1 MNLVIITSI
10 FQICIGFIGLV
21 CIAIPF
27 SQNRSS
33 INYKHIIAAIFLQII
48 LAFALLKIPFIVQ
61 IFAYLSEGVTALQ
74 AATQEG
80 AQFVFGYLSNSSTSP
95 FESSGT
101 GNAMIF
107 AFQILPLIIVISSL
121 SALLWFWNIL
131 PLIIRAISKLF
142 EKLFNIGGP
151 IGLGATANIIMG
163 QVEAPL
169 LVRPYLSKMSEKELL
184 ILMTAGMSTVSGSI
198 MIALVSMLAPQFPD
212 INLIQHLVS
221 ASILS
226 IPAAIMYANI
236 MIPSSEVTNFDGNS
250 VPKVYDSSM
259 DAITRGT
266 RDGLDICLN
275 VGAILI
281 AFIALV
287 SLLNSLLGILGGWI
301 GISDLSLQLILGFIF
316 FPIVWLMGVPL
327 SETLASAELLGL
339 KTALNEFVAYG
350 ALANIEPG
358 ALSDRSKLI
367 TLYALCG
374 FANFSSVGILVSGIG
389 AMAPERKNDLI
400 KVSIKALIGATLA
413 SCMTGLVIGIF

>member
-1 MNLVIITSI
+1 MIITSI
-10 FQICIGFIGLV
+10 FQIIVGFIGLV

-33 INYKHIIAAIFLQII
+33 INYRHIVAAIFLQIT
-48 LAFALLKIPFIVQ
+48 LAYALLKIPFIVQ

-80 AQFVFGYLSNSSTSP
+80 AEFVFGYLSNSSTSP
-95 FESSGT
+95 FEISGT
-101 GNAMIF
+101 GNSMIF

-121 SALLWFWNIL
+121 SALLWFWNVL
-131 PLIIRAISKLF
+131 PLIIRAISKIF

-169 LVRPYLSKMSEKELL
+169 LVRPYLAKMTEKELL

-198 MIALVSMLAPQFPD
+198 MIALVSMLAPQFPG

-236 MIPSSEVTNFDGNS
+236 MIPSSEVTHFDGNT

-301 GISDLSLQLILGFIF
+301 GMSDLSLQLILGYLF

-350 ALANIEPG
+350 ALANLETG
-358 ALSDRSKLI
+358 VLSDRSKLI

-374 FANFSSVGILVSGIG
+374 FANFSSVGILVSGIS

>member
-1 MNLVIITSI
+1 MTITSL
-10 FQICIGFIGLV
+10 FQIVIGFAGLV

-33 INYKHIIAAIFLQII
+33 INYRHIFAAIILQII

-80 AQFVFGYLSNSSTSP
+80 AEFVFGYLSNSSTSP

-101 GNAMIF
+101 GNSMIF

-131 PLIIRAISKLF
+131 PLIIRAISKIF

-169 LVRPYLSKMSEKELL
+169 LVRPYLSRMSEKELL

-236 MIPSSEVTNFDGNS
+236 MIPSAEVTNFDGNS

-287 SLLNSLLGILGGWI
+287 SLLNSLLGILGSWI
-301 GISDLSLQLILGFIF
+301 GITDLSLQLILGYIF

-350 ALANIEPG
+350 ALANIEPD
-358 ALSDRSKLI
+358 ALSERSKLI

-374 FANFSSVGILVSGIG
+374 FANFSSVGILVSGIS

>member
-1 MNLVIITSI
+1 MNILTFLQIIV
-10 FQICIGFIGLV
+10 GFVGLV

-33 INYKHIIAAIFLQII
+33 INYRYIFVAIIFQII

-61 IFAYLSEGVTALQ
+61 IFAYLSDAVSSLQ

-80 AQFVFGYLSNSSTSP
+80 AEFVFGYLSNTSVSP
-95 FESSGT
+95 FESSGA
-101 GNAMIF
+101 GNSMIF

-131 PLIIRAISKLF
+131 PLIIRAISKVF

-151 IGLGATANIIMG
+151 IGLAATANIIMG

-198 MIALVSMLAPQFPD
+198 MIALVSMLQPQFPD

-236 MIPSSEVTNFDGNS
+236 MIPSAEVTNFDGDS

-287 SLLNSLLGILGGWI
+287 SLLNSILGIAGGWI
-301 GISDLSLQLILGFIF
+301 GISDLSLQLILGYMF

-350 ALANIEPG
+350 ALANVEPG
-358 ALSDRSKLI
+358 VLSERSKLI
-367 TLYALCG
+367 TLYGLCG
-374 FANFSSVGILVSGIG
+374 FANFSSVGILVSGIS

-400 KVSIKALIGATLA
+400 KVSLKALIGATLA

>member
-1 MNLVIITSI
+1 MTVTAILQI
-10 FQICIGFIGLV
+10 FVGFIGLV
-21 CIAIPF
+21 CMAIPF
-27 SQNRSS
+27 SQNRPS
-33 INYKHIIAAIFLQII
+33 INYRYIFVAIIFQIM
-48 LAFALLKIPFIVQ
+48 LAYALLKIPFIIQ
-61 IFAYLSEGVTALQ
+61 IFAYLSEGVSALQ

-80 AQFVFGYLSNSSTSP
+80 AEFVFGYLSNSSNSP
-95 FESSGT
+95 FESSGM
-101 GNAMIF
+101 GNSMIF

-131 PLIIRAISKLF
+131 PLIISAISKIF

-169 LVRPYLSKMSEKELL
+169 LVRPYLSRMSEKELL

-198 MIALVSMLAPQFPD
+198 MIALVSMLQPQFPEL
-212 INLIQHLVS
+212 NLIQHLVS

-236 MIPSSEVTNFDGNS
+236 MIPSGDVTNFDGNAI
-250 VPKVYDSSM
+250 PKVYDSSM

-287 SLLNSLLGILGGWI
+287 SLLNSILGIAGGWF
-301 GISDLSLQLILGFIF
+301 GINDLSLQLILGYMF
-316 FPIVWLMGVPL
+316 FPIVWLMGIPL
-327 SETLASAELLGL
+327 SETLAAAELLGL

-358 ALSDRSKLI
+358 VLSERSKLI
-367 TLYALCG
+367 TLYGLCG
-374 FANFSSVGILVSGIG
+374 FANFSSVGILVSGIS

-400 KVSIKALIGATLA
+400 KVSLKALVGATLA
-413 SCMTGLVIGIF
+413 SCMTGLVIGIFLV

>member
-1 MNLVIITSI
+1 MNILTFLQIIV
-10 FQICIGFIGLV
+10 GFVGLV

-33 INYKHIIAAIFLQII
+33 INYRYIFVAIIFQII

-61 IFAYLSEGVTALQ
+61 IFAYLSDGVSSLQ

-80 AQFVFGYLSNSSTSP
+80 AEFVFGYLSNTSVSP
-95 FESSGT
+95 FESSGA
-101 GNAMIF
+101 GNSMIF

-131 PLIIRAISKLF
+131 PLIIRAISKVF

-151 IGLGATANIIMG
+151 IGLAATANIIMG

-198 MIALVSMLAPQFPD
+198 MIALVSMLQPQFPD
-212 INLIQHLVS
+212 VNLIQHLVS

-236 MIPSSEVTNFDGNS
+236 MIPSAEVTNFDGGS

-287 SLLNSLLGILGGWI
+287 SLLNSILGIAGGWI
-301 GISDLSLQLILGFIF
+301 GISDLSLQLILGYMF

-350 ALANIEPG
+350 ALANVEPG
-358 ALSDRSKLI
+358 VLSERSKLI
-367 TLYALCG
+367 TLYGLCG
-374 FANFSSVGILVSGIG
+374 FANFSSVGILVSGIS

-400 KVSIKALIGATLA
+400 KVSLKALIGATLA

>member
-1 MNLVIITSI
+1 MTITSI
-10 FQICIGFIGLV
+10 LQILIGFVGLV

-33 INYKHIIAAIFLQII
+33 INYRYIFVAIIFQII

-61 IFAYLSEGVTALQ
+61 IFAYLSDGVSSLQ

-80 AQFVFGYLSNSSTSP
+80 AEFVFGYLSNSSNSP
-95 FESSGT
+95 FEASGA
-101 GNAMIF
+101 GNSMIF

-131 PLIIRAISKLF
+131 PLIIRAVSKVF

-169 LVRPYLSKMSEKELL
+169 LVRPYLSRMSEKELL

-198 MIALVSMLAPQFPD
+198 MIALVSMLQPQFPEL
-212 INLIQHLVS
+212 NLIQHLVS

-236 MIPSSEVTNFDGNS
+236 MIPSAEVTNFDGNS
-250 VPKVYDSSM
+250 IPKVYDSSM

-287 SLLNSLLGILGGWI
+287 SLLNSILGIAGSWV
-301 GISDLSLQLILGFIF
+301 GITDLSLQLILGYMF
-316 FPIVWLMGVPL
+316 FPIVWLMGIPL

-358 ALSDRSKLI
+358 VLSERSKLI

-374 FANFSSVGILVSGIG
+374 FANFSSVGILVSGIS

-400 KVSIKALIGATLA
+400 KVSLKALVGATLA

>member
-1 MNLVIITSI
+1 MTITSV
-10 FQICIGFIGLV
+10 FQIIIGFIGLV

-33 INYKHIIAAIFLQII
+33 INYRHIVAAIFLQII

-80 AQFVFGYLSNSSTSP
+80 AEFVFGYLSNSSTSP

-101 GNAMIF
+101 GNSMIF

-131 PLIIRAISKLF
+131 PLIIRAISKVF

-169 LVRPYLSKMSEKELL
+169 LVRPYLSKMTEKELL

-198 MIALVSMLAPQFPD
+198 MIALVSMLAPQFPG

-301 GISDLSLQLILGFIF
+301 GISDLSLQLILGYIF

-327 SETLASAELLGL
+327 SETLAAAELLGL

-350 ALANIEPG
+350 ALANLETG
-358 ALSDRSKLI
+358 VLSDRSKLI

-374 FANFSSVGILVSGIG
+374 FANFSSVGILVSGIS

-400 KVSIKALIGATLA
+400 KVSVKALIGATLA

>member
-1 MNLVIITSI
+1 MTITSI
-10 FQICIGFIGLV
+10 LQILIGFVGLV

-27 SQNRSS
+27 SQNRTS
-33 INYKHIIAAIFLQII
+33 INYRYIFVAIIFQII

-61 IFAYLSEGVTALQ
+61 IFAYLSDGVSSLQ

-80 AQFVFGYLSNSSTSP
+80 AEFVFGYLSNSSNSP
-95 FESSGT
+95 FEASGA
-101 GNAMIF
+101 GNSMIF

-131 PLIIRAISKLF
+131 PLIIRAVSKVF

-169 LVRPYLSKMSEKELL
+169 LVRPYLSRMSEKELL

-198 MIALVSMLAPQFPD
+198 MIALVSMLQPQFPD
-212 INLIQHLVS
+212 LNLIQHLVS

-236 MIPSSEVTNFDGNS
+236 MIPSAEVTNFDGNS
-250 VPKVYDSSM
+250 IPKVYDSSM

-287 SLLNSLLGILGGWI
+287 SLLNSILGIAGSWV
-301 GISDLSLQLILGFIF
+301 GITDLSLQLILGYVF
-316 FPIVWLMGVPL
+316 FPIVWLMGIPL

-350 ALANIEPG
+350 ALANIESG
-358 ALSDRSKLI
+358 VLSERSKLI

-374 FANFSSVGILVSGIG
+374 FANFSSVGILVSGIS

-400 KVSIKALIGATLA
+400 KVSLKALVGATLA

>member
-1 MNLVIITSI
+1 MTITSI
-10 FQICIGFIGLV
+10 LQILIGFVGLV

-27 SQNRSS
+27 SQNRTS
-33 INYKHIIAAIFLQII
+33 INYRYIFVAIIFQII

-61 IFAYLSEGVTALQ
+61 IFAYLSDGVSSLQ

-80 AQFVFGYLSNSSTSP
+80 AEFVFGYLSNSSNSP
-95 FESSGT
+95 FEASGT
-101 GNAMIF
+101 GNSMIF

-131 PLIIRAISKLF
+131 PLIIRAVSKVF

-169 LVRPYLSKMSEKELL
+169 LVRPYLSRMSEKELL

-198 MIALVSMLAPQFPD
+198 MIALVSMLQPQFPD
-212 INLIQHLVS
+212 LNLIQHLVS

-236 MIPSSEVTNFDGNS
+236 MIPSAEVTNFDGNS
-250 VPKVYDSSM
+250 IPKVYDSSM

-287 SLLNSLLGILGGWI
+287 SLLNSILGIAGGWV
-301 GISDLSLQLILGFIF
+301 GITDLSLQLILGYVF
-316 FPIVWLMGVPL
+316 FPIVWLMGIPL

-350 ALANIEPG
+350 ALANIESG
-358 ALSDRSKLI
+358 VLSERSKLI

-374 FANFSSVGILVSGIG
+374 FANFSSVGILVSGIS

-400 KVSIKALIGATLA
+400 KVSLKALVGATLA

>member
-1 MNLVIITSI
+1 MTITSI
-10 FQICIGFIGLV
+10 LQILIGFIGLV

-33 INYKHIIAAIFLQII
+33 INYRYIFVAIVFQII

-61 IFAYLSEGVTALQ
+61 IFAYLSDGVSSLQ

-80 AQFVFGYLSNSSTSP
+80 AEFVFGYLSNSSNSP
-95 FESSGT
+95 FEPSGA
-101 GNAMIF
+101 GNSMIF

-131 PLIIRAISKLF
+131 PLIISAISKIF

-169 LVRPYLSKMSEKELL
+169 LVRPYLSRMSQKELL

-198 MIALVSMLAPQFPD
+198 MIALVSMLQPQFPD
-212 INLIQHLVS
+212 LNLIQHLVS

-236 MIPSSEVTNFDGNS
+236 MIPSAEVTNFDGNAI
-250 VPKVYDSSM
+250 PKVYDSSM

-287 SLLNSLLGILGGWI
+287 SLLNSILGIAGGWI
-301 GISDLSLQLILGFIF
+301 GISDLSLQLILGYMY

-358 ALSDRSKLI
+358 VLSERSKLI
-367 TLYALCG
+367 TLYGLCG
-374 FANFSSVGILVSGIG
+374 FANFSSVGILVSGIS

-400 KVSIKALIGATLA
+400 KVSLKALVGATLA

>member
-1 MNLVIITSI
+1 MTITSI
-10 FQICIGFIGLV
+10 LQILIGFVGLV

-27 SQNRSS
+27 SQNRTS
-33 INYKHIIAAIFLQII
+33 INYRYIFVAIIFQII
-48 LAFALLKIPFIVQ
+48 LAFALLKIPFIIQ
-61 IFAYLSEGVTALQ
+61 IFAYLSDGVSSLQ

-80 AQFVFGYLSNSSTSP
+80 AEFVFGYLSNSSNSP
-95 FESSGT
+95 FEASGA
-101 GNAMIF
+101 GNSMIF

-131 PLIIRAISKLF
+131 PLIIRAVSKVF

-169 LVRPYLSKMSEKELL
+169 LVRPYLSRMSEKELL

-198 MIALVSMLAPQFPD
+198 MIALVSMLQPQFPD
-212 INLIQHLVS
+212 LNLIQHLVS

-236 MIPSSEVTNFDGNS
+236 MIPSAEVTNFDGNS
-250 VPKVYDSSM
+250 IPKVYDSSM

-287 SLLNSLLGILGGWI
+287 SLLNSILGIAGGWV
-301 GISDLSLQLILGFIF
+301 GITDLSLQLILGYMF
-316 FPIVWLMGVPL
+316 FPIVWLMGIPL

-358 ALSDRSKLI
+358 ILSERSKLI

-374 FANFSSVGILVSGIG
+374 FANFSSVGILVSGIS

-400 KVSIKALIGATLA
+400 KVSLKALVGATLA

>member
-1 MNLVIITSI
+1 MAMPTILQII
-10 FQICIGFIGLV
+10 IGFIGLV

-27 SQNRSS
+27 SQNKSA
-33 INYKHIIAAIFLQII
+33 INYRHILIAIIFQLL
-48 LAFALLKIPFIVQ
+48 LAFALIKIPFIVQ
-61 IFAYLSEGVTALQ
+61 IFAYLSDGVTALQ

-80 AQFVFGYLSNSSTSP
+80 SEFVFGYLSNTTTAPFENSST
-95 FESSGT
+95 
-101 GNAMIF
+101 GNSIIF
-107 AFQILPLIIVISSL
+107 AFQILPLIVVISSL

-131 PLIIRAISKLF
+131 PLIIRAISRVF

-169 LVRPYLSKMSEKELL
+169 LIRPYLSKMSKKELL

-198 MIALVSMLAPQFPD
+198 MIALVSMLQPQFPEV
-212 INLIQHLVS
+212 NLIQHLVS

-236 MIPSSEVTNFDGNS
+236 MMPSSEEVTNFVGDE

-259 DAITRGT
+259 DAVTRGT
-266 RDGLDICLN
+266 RDGLEICLN

-287 SLLNSLLGILGGWI
+287 SLFNSILGIVGGWV
-301 GISDLSLQLILGFIF
+301 GFSNLSLQLILGYIF
-316 FPIVWLMGVPL
+316 FPIVWLMGVPFE
-327 SETLASAELLGL
+327 ETLASAELLGL

-350 ALANIEPG
+350 ALANIDPG
-358 ALSDRSKLI
+358 VLSDRSKLI
-367 TLYALCG
+367 TLYGLCG
-374 FANFSSVGILVSGIG
+374 FANFSSIGILVSGIG

>member
-1 MNLVIITSI
+1 MTALNIIQAI
-10 FQICIGFIGLV
+10 IGFIGLV

-27 SQNRSS
+27 SNNKSS
-33 INYKHIIAAIFLQII
+33 INFKHIFVAIILQIL
-48 LAFALLKIPFIVQ
+48 LAFALVKIPFIVQ
-61 IFAYLSEGVTALQ
+61 VFAYLSDGVSALQ
-74 AATQEG
+74 TATQEG
-80 AQFVFGYLSNSSTSP
+80 AEFVFGYLSNNSMSP
-95 FESSGT
+95 FENSGT
-101 GNAMIF
+101 GNSMIF
-107 AFQILPLIIVISSL
+107 AFQILPLIIVISAL
-121 SALLWFWNIL
+121 SALLWFWNVL
-131 PLIIRAISKLF
+131 PLIIRAISKIF

-169 LVRPYLSKMSEKELL
+169 LVKPYLSRMTEKELL

-212 INLIQHLVS
+212 ANLIQHLVS

-236 MIPSSEVTNFDGNS
+236 MIPSNEVTNFDGAS

-266 RDGLDICLN
+266 KDGLDICLN
-275 VGAILI
+275 VAAILI

-287 SLLNSLLGILGGWI
+287 SLLNSILSICGGWI
-301 GISDLSLQLILGFIF
+301 GISDLSLQLILGYIF

-339 KTALNEFVAYG
+339 KTALNEFVAYD

-358 ALSDRSKLI
+358 VLSDRSKLI

-374 FANFSSVGILVSGIG
+374 FANFSSVGILVSGIS

-400 KVSIKALIGATLA
+400 KVSLKALVGATLA

>member
-1 MNLVIITSI
+1 MTMPTILQII
-10 FQICIGFIGLV
+10 IGFIGLV

-27 SQNRSS
+27 SQNKSA
-33 INYKHIIAAIFLQII
+33 INYRHILIAIIFQLL
-48 LAFALLKIPFIVQ
+48 LAFALIKIPFIVQ
-61 IFAYLSEGVTALQ
+61 IFAYLSDGVTALQ

-80 AQFVFGYLSNSSTSP
+80 SEFVFGYLSNPTTAPFENSST
-95 FESSGT
+95 
-101 GNAMIF
+101 GNSIIF
-107 AFQILPLIIVISSL
+107 AFQILPLIVVISSL

-131 PLIIRAISKLF
+131 PLIIRAISRVF

-169 LVRPYLSKMSEKELL
+169 LIRPYLSKMSKKELL

-198 MIALVSMLAPQFPD
+198 MIALVSMLQPQFPEV
-212 INLIQHLVS
+212 NLIQHLVS

-236 MIPSSEVTNFDGNS
+236 MMPSSEEVTNFDGDA

-259 DAITRGT
+259 DAVTRGT
-266 RDGLDICLN
+266 RDGLEICLN

-287 SLLNSLLGILGGWI
+287 SLLNSILGIVGGWV
-301 GISDLSLQLILGFIF
+301 GFSNLSLQLILGYIF
-316 FPIVWLMGVPL
+316 FPIVWLMGVPFE
-327 SETLASAELLGL
+327 ETLASAELLGL

-350 ALANIEPG
+350 ALANIDPG
-358 ALSDRSKLI
+358 VLSDRSKLI
-367 TLYALCG
+367 TLYGLCG
-374 FANFSSVGILVSGIG
+374 FANFSSIGILVSGIG

>member
-1 MNLVIITSI
+1 MIITSI
-10 FQICIGFIGLV
+10 LQILIGFIGLV

-33 INYKHIIAAIFLQII
+33 INYRYIFVAIIFQII

-61 IFAYLSEGVTALQ
+61 IFAYLSDGVSSLQ

-80 AQFVFGYLSNSSTSP
+80 AEFVFGYLSNSSNSP
-95 FESSGT
+95 FEPSGA
-101 GNAMIF
+101 GNSMIF

-131 PLIIRAISKLF
+131 PLIISAISKIF

-169 LVRPYLSKMSEKELL
+169 LVRPYLSRMSEKELL

-198 MIALVSMLAPQFPD
+198 MIALVSMLQPQFPD
-212 INLIQHLVS
+212 LNLIQHLVS

-236 MIPSSEVTNFDGNS
+236 MIPSAEVTNFDGNAI
-250 VPKVYDSSM
+250 PKVYDSSM

-287 SLLNSLLGILGGWI
+287 SLLNSILGIAGGWI
-301 GISDLSLQLILGFIF
+301 GISDLSLQLILGYMF

-358 ALSDRSKLI
+358 VLSERSKLI
-367 TLYALCG
+367 TLYGLCG
-374 FANFSSVGILVSGIG
+374 FANFSSVGILVSGIS

-400 KVSIKALIGATLA
+400 KVSLKALVGATLA

>member
-1 MNLVIITSI
+1 MTITSI
-10 FQICIGFIGLV
+10 LQILIGFVGLV

-27 SQNRSS
+27 SQNRTS
-33 INYKHIIAAIFLQII
+33 INYRYIFVAIIFQII

-61 IFAYLSEGVTALQ
+61 IFAYLSDGVSSLQ

-80 AQFVFGYLSNSSTSP
+80 AEFVFGYLSNSSNSP
-95 FESSGT
+95 FEASGA
-101 GNAMIF
+101 GNSMIF

-131 PLIIRAISKLF
+131 PLIIRAVSKVF

-169 LVRPYLSKMSEKELL
+169 LVRPYLSRMSEKELL

-198 MIALVSMLAPQFPD
+198 MIALVSMLQPQFPD
-212 INLIQHLVS
+212 LNLIQHLVS

-236 MIPSSEVTNFDGNS
+236 MIPSAEVTNFDGNS
-250 VPKVYDSSM
+250 IPKVYDSSM

-287 SLLNSLLGILGGWI
+287 SLLNSILGIAGGWV
-301 GISDLSLQLILGFIF
+301 GITDLSLQLILGYMF
-316 FPIVWLMGVPL
+316 FPIVWLMGIPL

-358 ALSDRSKLI
+358 VLSERSKLI
-367 TLYALCG
+367 TLYGLCG
-374 FANFSSVGILVSGIG
+374 FANFSSVGILVSGIS

-400 KVSIKALIGATLA
+400 KVSLKALVGATLA

>member
-1 MNLVIITSI
+1 MTITSI
-10 FQICIGFIGLV
+10 LQILIGFIGLV
-21 CIAIPF
+21 CIAVPF
-27 SQNRSS
+27 SRNRSS
-33 INYKHIIAAIFLQII
+33 INYRYIFVAIVFQII

-61 IFAYLSEGVTALQ
+61 IFAYLSDGVSSLQ

-80 AQFVFGYLSNSSTSP
+80 AEFVFGYLSNSSNSP
-95 FESSGT
+95 FEPSGA
-101 GNAMIF
+101 GNSMIF

-131 PLIIRAISKLF
+131 PLIISAISKIF

-169 LVRPYLSKMSEKELL
+169 LVRPYLSRMSEKELL

-198 MIALVSMLAPQFPD
+198 MIALVSMLQPQFPD
-212 INLIQHLVS
+212 LNLIQHLVS

-236 MIPSSEVTNFDGNS
+236 MIPSAEVTNFDGNAI
-250 VPKVYDSSM
+250 PKVYDSSM

-287 SLLNSLLGILGGWI
+287 SLLNSILGIAGGWI
-301 GISDLSLQLILGFIF
+301 GISDLSLQLILGYMF

-358 ALSDRSKLI
+358 VLSERSKLI
-367 TLYALCG
+367 TLYGLCG
-374 FANFSSVGILVSGIG
+374 FANFSSVGILVSGIS

-400 KVSIKALIGATLA
+400 KVSLKALVGATLA

>member
-1 MNLVIITSI
+1 MTITSL
-10 FQICIGFIGLV
+10 FQIIIGFVGLV

-33 INYKHIIAAIFLQII
+33 INYRHIFAAIILQII

-61 IFAYLSEGVTALQ
+61 VFAYLSEGVTALQ

-80 AQFVFGYLSNSSTSP
+80 AEFVFGYLSNSSTSP
-95 FESSGT
+95 FENSGT
-101 GNAMIF
+101 GNSMIF

-131 PLIIRAISKLF
+131 PLIIRAISKIF

-169 LVRPYLSKMSEKELL
+169 LVRPYLSRMSEKELL

-301 GISDLSLQLILGFIF
+301 GITDLSLQLILGYIF

-350 ALANIEPG
+350 ALANIEPD

-374 FANFSSVGILVSGIG
+374 FANFSSVGILVSGIS

>member
-1 MNLVIITSI
+1 MTMPTILQII
-10 FQICIGFIGLV
+10 IGFIGLV

-27 SQNRSS
+27 SQNKSA
-33 INYKHIIAAIFLQII
+33 INYRHILIAIIFQLL
-48 LAFALLKIPFIVQ
+48 LAFALIKIPFIVQ

-80 AQFVFGYLSNSSTSP
+80 SEFVFGYLSNTTTAPFENSST
-95 FESSGT
+95 
-101 GNAMIF
+101 GNSIIF

-131 PLIIRAISKLF
+131 PLIIRAISRVF

-169 LVRPYLSKMSEKELL
+169 LIRPYLSKMSKKELL

-198 MIALVSMLAPQFPD
+198 MIALVSMLQPQFPEV
-212 INLIQHLVS
+212 NLIQHLVS

-236 MIPSSEVTNFDGNS
+236 MMPSSEEVTNFVGDE

-259 DAITRGT
+259 DAVTRGT
-266 RDGLDICLN
+266 RDGLEICLN

-287 SLLNSLLGILGGWI
+287 SLLNSILGIVGGWV
-301 GISDLSLQLILGFIF
+301 GFSNLSLQLILGYIF
-316 FPIVWLMGVPL
+316 FPIVWLMGVPFE
-327 SETLASAELLGL
+327 ETLASAELLGL

-350 ALANIEPG
+350 ALANIDPG
-358 ALSDRSKLI
+358 VLSDRSKLI
-367 TLYALCG
+367 TLYGLCG
-374 FANFSSVGILVSGIG
+374 FANFSSIGILVSGIG

>member
-1 MNLVIITSI
+1 MTMPTILQII
-10 FQICIGFIGLV
+10 IGFIGLV

-27 SQNRSS
+27 SQNKSA
-33 INYKHIIAAIFLQII
+33 INYRHILIAIIFQLL
-48 LAFALLKIPFIVQ
+48 LAFALIKIPFIVQ

-80 AQFVFGYLSNSSTSP
+80 SEFVFGYLSNTTTAPFENSST
-95 FESSGT
+95 
-101 GNAMIF
+101 GNSIIF

-131 PLIIRAISKLF
+131 PLIIRAISRVF

-169 LVRPYLSKMSEKELL
+169 LIRPYLSKMSKKELL

-198 MIALVSMLAPQFPD
+198 MIALVSMLQLQFPEV
-212 INLIQHLVS
+212 NLIQHLVS

-236 MIPSSEVTNFDGNS
+236 MMPSSEEVTNFVGDA

-259 DAITRGT
+259 DAVTRGT
-266 RDGLDICLN
+266 RDGLEICLN

-287 SLLNSLLGILGGWI
+287 SLLNSILGIVGGWV
-301 GISDLSLQLILGFIF
+301 GFSNLSLQLILGYIF
-316 FPIVWLMGVPL
+316 FPIVWLMGVPFE
-327 SETLASAELLGL
+327 ETLASAELLGL

-350 ALANIEPG
+350 ALANIDPG
-358 ALSDRSKLI
+358 VLSDRSKLI
-367 TLYALCG
+367 TLYGLCG
-374 FANFSSVGILVSGIG
+374 FANFSSIGILVSGIG

>member
-1 MNLVIITSI
+1 MTITSI
-10 FQICIGFIGLV
+10 LQILIGFVGLV

-33 INYKHIIAAIFLQII
+33 INYRYIFVAIIFQII
-48 LAFALLKIPFIVQ
+48 LAFALLKISFIVQ
-61 IFAYLSEGVTALQ
+61 IFAYLSDGVSSLQ

-80 AQFVFGYLSNSSTSP
+80 AEFVFGYLSNSSNSP
-95 FESSGT
+95 FEVSGA
-101 GNAMIF
+101 GNSMIF

-131 PLIIRAISKLF
+131 PLIIRAVSKVF

-169 LVRPYLSKMSEKELL
+169 LVRPYLSRMSEKELL

-198 MIALVSMLAPQFPD
+198 MIALVSMLQPQFPD
-212 INLIQHLVS
+212 LNLIQHLVS

-236 MIPSSEVTNFDGNS
+236 MIPSAEVTNFDDNS
-250 VPKVYDSSM
+250 IPKVYDSSM

-287 SLLNSLLGILGGWI
+287 SLLNSILGIAGSWV
-301 GISDLSLQLILGFIF
+301 GITDLSLQLILGYMF
-316 FPIVWLMGVPL
+316 FPIVWLMGIPL

-358 ALSDRSKLI
+358 VLSERSKLI
-367 TLYALCG
+367 TLYGLCG
-374 FANFSSVGILVSGIG
+374 FANFSSVGILVSGIS

-400 KVSIKALIGATLA
+400 KVSLKALVGATLA

>member
-1 MNLVIITSI
+1 MTITSL
-10 FQICIGFIGLV
+10 FQIIIGFVGLV

-33 INYKHIIAAIFLQII
+33 INYRHIFAAIILQII

-80 AQFVFGYLSNSSTSP
+80 AEFVFGYLSNSSTSP

-101 GNAMIF
+101 GNSMIF

-131 PLIIRAISKLF
+131 PLIIRAISKIF

-169 LVRPYLSKMSEKELL
+169 LVRPYLSRMSEKELL

-236 MIPSSEVTNFDGNS
+236 MIPSAEVTNFDGNS

-301 GISDLSLQLILGFIF
+301 GITDLSLQLILGYIF

-350 ALANIEPG
+350 ALANIEPD

-374 FANFSSVGILVSGIG
+374 FANFSSVGILVSGIS
-389 AMAPERKNDLI
+389 AMASERKNDLI

>member
-1 MNLVIITSI
+1 MTITSL
-10 FQICIGFIGLV
+10 FQIIIGFIGLV

-27 SQNRSS
+27 SKNRSS
-33 INYKHIIAAIFLQII
+33 INYRHIIAAIFLQII

-61 IFAYLSEGVTALQ
+61 IFAYLSAGVTALQ

-95 FESSGT
+95 FETSGT
-101 GNAMIF
+101 GNSMIF

-131 PLIIRAISKLF
+131 PLIIRAISKIF

-198 MIALVSMLAPQFPD
+198 MIALVSMLEPQFPD

-358 ALSDRSKLI
+358 VLSDRSKLI

-400 KVSIKALIGATLA
+400 KVSVKALIGATLA

>member
-1 MNLVIITSI
+1 MSIAAILQII
-10 FQICIGFIGLV
+10 IGFVGLV
-21 CIAIPF
+21 LIAIPF
-27 SQNRSS
+27 SKNKSS
-33 INYKHIIAAIFLQII
+33 INYQHILVAIILQII

-80 AQFVFGYLSNSSTSP
+80 AEFVFGYLSNSSNSP
-95 FESSGT
+95 FESSGM
-101 GNAMIF
+101 GNSMIF

-131 PLIIRAISKLF
+131 PLIIRAISKVF

-169 LVRPYLSKMSEKELL
+169 LVRPYLSRMSEKELL

-198 MIALVSMLAPQFPD
+198 MIALVSMLQPQFPEL
-212 INLIQHLVS
+212 NLIQHLVS

-236 MIPSSEVTNFDGNS
+236 MIPSSEVTNFDGDS

-287 SLLNSLLGILGGWI
+287 SLLNSILGIAGGWF
-301 GISDLSLQLILGFIF
+301 GINDLSLQLILGYMF
-316 FPIVWLMGVPL
+316 FPIVWLMGIPL

-358 ALSDRSKLI
+358 VLSERSKLI
-367 TLYALCG
+367 TLYGLCG
-374 FANFSSVGILVSGIG
+374 FANFSSVGILVSGIS

-400 KVSIKALIGATLA
+400 KVSLKALVGATLA
-413 SCMTGLVIGIF
+413 SCMTGLVIGIFLV

>member
-1 MNLVIITSI
+1 MSITSLL
-10 FQICIGFIGLV
+10 QIIIGFVGLV
-21 CIAIPF
+21 CIAVPF
-27 SQNRSS
+27 SQNISS
-33 INYKHIIAAIFLQII
+33 INYRHIFAAIILQIV

-80 AQFVFGYLSNSSTSP
+80 AEFVFGYLSNSSTSP

-101 GNAMIF
+101 GNSMIF

-131 PLIIRAISKLF
+131 PLIIRAISKIF

-236 MIPSSEVTNFDGNS
+236 MIPSSEVTNFDGKS

-287 SLLNSLLGILGGWI
+287 SLLNSLLGIFGGWV
-301 GISDLSLQLILGFIF
+301 GISDLSLQLILGYIF

-358 ALSDRSKLI
+358 VLSDRSKLI

-374 FANFSSVGILVSGIG
+374 FANFSSVGILVSGIS

-400 KVSIKALIGATLA
+400 KVSLKALVGATLA
-413 SCMTGLVIGIF
+413 SCLTGLVICIF

>member
-1 MNLVIITSI
+1 MSIEAILQII
-10 FQICIGFIGLV
+10 IGFVGLV
-21 CIAIPF
+21 LIAIPF
-27 SQNRSS
+27 SKNKSS
-33 INYKHIIAAIFLQII
+33 INYQHILVAIILQII

-80 AQFVFGYLSNSSTSP
+80 AEFVFGYLSNSSNSP
-95 FESSGT
+95 FESSGM
-101 GNAMIF
+101 GNSMIF

-131 PLIIRAISKLF
+131 PLIIRAISKVF

-151 IGLGATANIIMG
+151 IGLGATANIVMG

-198 MIALVSMLAPQFPD
+198 MIALVSMLQPQFPD
-212 INLIQHLVS
+212 LNLIQHLVS

-236 MIPSSEVTNFDGNS
+236 MIPSAEVTNFDGNS
-250 VPKVYDSSM
+250 IPKVYDSSM

-287 SLLNSLLGILGGWI
+287 SLLNSILGIAGSWV
-301 GISDLSLQLILGFIF
+301 GITDLSLQLILGYMF
-316 FPIVWLMGVPL
+316 FPIVWLMGIPL

-358 ALSDRSKLI
+358 VLSERSKLI

-374 FANFSSVGILVSGIG
+374 FANFSSVGILVSGIS

-400 KVSIKALIGATLA
+400 KVSLKALVGATLA

>member
-1 MNLVIITSI
+1 MTVLNIIQAI
-10 FQICIGFIGLV
+10 IGFIGLV

-27 SQNRSS
+27 SNNKSS
-33 INYKHIIAAIFLQII
+33 INFKHIFAAIILQIL
-48 LAFALLKIPFIVQ
+48 LAFALVKIPFIVQ
-61 IFAYLSEGVTALQ
+61 VFAYLSDGVSALQ
-74 AATQEG
+74 TATQEG
-80 AQFVFGYLSNSSTSP
+80 AEFVFGYLSNNSMSP
-95 FESSGT
+95 FENSGT
-101 GNAMIF
+101 GNSMIF
-107 AFQILPLIIVISSL
+107 AFQILPLIIVISAL
-121 SALLWFWNIL
+121 SALLWFWNVL
-131 PLIIRAISKLF
+131 PLIIRAISKIF

-169 LVRPYLSKMSEKELL
+169 LVKPYLSRMTEKELL

-198 MIALVSMLAPQFPD
+198 MIALVSMLAPQYPD
-212 INLIQHLVS
+212 TNLIQHLVS

-236 MIPSSEVTNFDGNS
+236 MIPSNEVTNFDGAS

-266 RDGLDICLN
+266 KDGLDICLN
-275 VGAILI
+275 VAAILI

-287 SLLNSLLGILGGWI
+287 SLLNSILSICGGWI
-301 GISDLSLQLILGFIF
+301 GISDLSLQLILGYMF

-358 ALSDRSKLI
+358 VLSDRSKLI

-374 FANFSSVGILVSGIG
+374 FANFSSVGILVSGIS

-400 KVSIKALIGATLA
+400 KVSLKALIGATLA

>member
-1 MNLVIITSI
+1 
-10 FQICIGFIGLV
+10 
-21 CIAIPF
+21 
-27 SQNRSS
+27 
-33 INYKHIIAAIFLQII
+33 
-48 LAFALLKIPFIVQ
+48 
-61 IFAYLSEGVTALQ
+61 
-74 AATQEG
+74 
-80 AQFVFGYLSNSSTSP
+80 
-95 FESSGT
+95 
-101 GNAMIF
+101 
-107 AFQILPLIIVISSL
+107 LIIS
-121 SALLWFWNIL
+121 
-131 PLIIRAISKLF
+131 AISKIF

-169 LVRPYLSKMSEKELL
+169 LVRPYLSRMSEKELL

-198 MIALVSMLAPQFPD
+198 MIALVSMLQPQFPD
-212 INLIQHLVS
+212 LNLIQHLVS

-236 MIPSSEVTNFDGNS
+236 MIPSAEVTNFDGNAI
-250 VPKVYDSSM
+250 PKVYDSSM

-287 SLLNSLLGILGGWI
+287 SLLNSILGIAGGWI
-301 GISDLSLQLILGFIF
+301 GISDLSLQLILGYMF

-358 ALSDRSKLI
+358 VLSERSKLI
-367 TLYALCG
+367 TLYGLCG
-374 FANFSSVGILVSGIG
+374 FANFSSVGILVSGIS

-400 KVSIKALIGATLA
+400 KVSLKALVGATLA

>member
-1 MNLVIITSI
+1 MTITSI
-10 FQICIGFIGLV
+10 LQILIGFVGLV

-27 SQNRSS
+27 SQNRTS
-33 INYKHIIAAIFLQII
+33 INYRYIFVAIIFQII

-61 IFAYLSEGVTALQ
+61 IFAYLSDGVSSLQ

-80 AQFVFGYLSNSSTSP
+80 AEFVFGYLSNSSNSP
-95 FESSGT
+95 FEASGA
-101 GNAMIF
+101 GNSMIF

-131 PLIIRAISKLF
+131 PLIIRAVSKVF

-169 LVRPYLSKMSEKELL
+169 LVRPYLSRMSEKELL

-198 MIALVSMLAPQFPD
+198 MIALVSMLQPQFPD
-212 INLIQHLVS
+212 LNLIQHLVS

-236 MIPSSEVTNFDGNS
+236 MIPSAEVTNFDGNAI
-250 VPKVYDSSM
+250 PKVYDSSM

-287 SLLNSLLGILGGWI
+287 SLLNSILGIAGGWV
-301 GISDLSLQLILGFIF
+301 GITDLSLQLILGYVF
-316 FPIVWLMGVPL
+316 FPIVWLMGIPL

-350 ALANIEPG
+350 ALANIEPCV
-358 ALSDRSKLI
+358 LSERSKLI

-374 FANFSSVGILVSGIG
+374 FANFSSVGILVSGIS

-400 KVSIKALIGATLA
+400 KVSLKALVGATLA

>member
-1 MNLVIITSI
+1 MTVTSLFHI
-10 FQICIGFIGLV
+10 LIGFIGLV

-33 INYKHIIAAIFLQII
+33 INYRHIFAAIILQII

-80 AQFVFGYLSNSSTSP
+80 AEFVFGYLSNTSTSP
-95 FESSGT
+95 FERSDA
-101 GNAMIF
+101 GNSMIF

-131 PLIIRAISKLF
+131 PLIIRAISKIF

-169 LVRPYLSKMSEKELL
+169 LVRPYLSRMTEKELL

-236 MIPSSEVTNFDGNS
+236 MIPSSEVTNFDGSS

-327 SETLASAELLGL
+327 SEALTSAELLGL

-350 ALANIEPG
+350 ALANIEPD
-358 ALSDRSKLI
+358 ALSERSKLI

-374 FANFSSVGILVSGIG
+374 FANFSSVGILVSGIS

>member
-1 MNLVIITSI
+1 MTTLNIIQAI
-10 FQICIGFIGLV
+10 IGFIGLV

-27 SQNRSS
+27 SNNMSS
-33 INYKHIIAAIFLQII
+33 INIKHIFAAIILQIF
-48 LAFALLKIPFIVQ
+48 LAFALIKIPFIVQ

-74 AATQEG
+74 TATQEG
-80 AQFVFGYLSNSSTSP
+80 AEFVFGYLSNSSSSP
-95 FESSGT
+95 FENSGS
-101 GNAMIF
+101 GNSMIF
-107 AFQILPLIIVISSL
+107 AFQILPLIIVISAL

-131 PLIIRAISKLF
+131 PLIIRAISKVF

-169 LVRPYLSKMSEKELL
+169 LVKPYLSRMSEKELL

-212 INLIQHLVS
+212 TNLIQHLVS

-236 MIPSSEVTNFDGNS
+236 MIPSNEVTNFDGAS
-250 VPKVYDSSM
+250 VPKVYESSM

-266 RDGLDICLN
+266 KDGLDICLN
-275 VGAILI
+275 VAAILI

-287 SLLNSLLGILGGWI
+287 SLLNSILGICGGWI
-301 GISDLSLQLILGFIF
+301 GISDLSLQLILGYIF

-358 ALSDRSKLI
+358 ILSERSKLI

-374 FANFSSVGILVSGIG
+374 FANFSSVGILVSGIS

-400 KVSIKALIGATLA
+400 KVSLKALIGATLA

>member
-1 MNLVIITSI
+1 MTITSI
-10 FQICIGFIGLV
+10 FQIVVGFIGLV

-33 INYKHIIAAIFLQII
+33 INYRHIVAAIFLQIA

-80 AQFVFGYLSNSSTSP
+80 AEFVFGYLSNSSTSP
-95 FESSGT
+95 FEISGT
-101 GNAMIF
+101 GNSMIF

-121 SALLWFWNIL
+121 SALLWFWNVL
-131 PLIIRAISKLF
+131 PLIIRAISKIF

-169 LVRPYLSKMSEKELL
+169 LVRPYLTKMTEKELL

-236 MIPSSEVTNFDGNS
+236 MIPSSEVTNFDGNT

-287 SLLNSLLGILGGWI
+287 SLLNSLLGILGGWV
-301 GISDLSLQLILGFIF
+301 GMPDLSLQLILGYLF

-350 ALANIEPG
+350 ALANLETG
-358 ALSDRSKLI
+358 VLSDRSKLI

-374 FANFSSVGILVSGIG
+374 FANFSSVGILVSGIS

>member
-1 MNLVIITSI
+1 MTMPTILQII
-10 FQICIGFIGLV
+10 IGFIGLV

-27 SQNRSS
+27 SQNKSA
-33 INYKHIIAAIFLQII
+33 INYRHILIAIIFQLL
-48 LAFALLKIPFIVQ
+48 LAFALIKIPFIVQ
-61 IFAYLSEGVTALQ
+61 IFAYLSDGVTALQ

-80 AQFVFGYLSNSSTSP
+80 SEFVFGYLSNTTTAPFENSST
-95 FESSGT
+95 
-101 GNAMIF
+101 GNSIIF

-131 PLIIRAISKLF
+131 PLIIRAISRVF

-169 LVRPYLSKMSEKELL
+169 LIRPYLSKMSKKELL

-198 MIALVSMLAPQFPD
+198 MIALVSMLQPQFPEV
-212 INLIQHLVS
+212 NLIQHLVS

-236 MIPSSEVTNFDGNS
+236 MMPSSEEVTNFVGDE

-259 DAITRGT
+259 DAVTRGT
-266 RDGLDICLN
+266 RDGLEICLN

-287 SLLNSLLGILGGWI
+287 SLLNSILGIVGGWV
-301 GISDLSLQLILGFIF
+301 GFSNLSLQLILGYIF
-316 FPIVWLMGVPL
+316 FPIVWLMGVPFE
-327 SETLASAELLGL
+327 ETLASAELLGL

-350 ALANIEPG
+350 ALANIDPG
-358 ALSDRSKLI
+358 VLSDRSKLI
-367 TLYALCG
+367 TLYGLCG
-374 FANFSSVGILVSGIG
+374 FANFSSIGILVSGIG

>member
-1 MNLVIITSI
+1 MTITSI
-10 FQICIGFIGLV
+10 LQILIGFVGLV

-27 SQNRSS
+27 SQNCTS
-33 INYKHIIAAIFLQII
+33 INYRYIFVAIIFQII

-61 IFAYLSEGVTALQ
+61 IFAYLSDGVSSLQ

-80 AQFVFGYLSNSSTSP
+80 AEFVFGYLSNSSNSP
-95 FESSGT
+95 FEVSGA
-101 GNAMIF
+101 GNSMIF
-107 AFQILPLIIVISSL
+107 AVQILPLIIVSSSL

-131 PLIIRAISKLF
+131 PLIIRAVSKVF

-169 LVRPYLSKMSEKELL
+169 LVRPYLSRMSEKELL

-198 MIALVSMLAPQFPD
+198 MIALVSMLQPQFPD
-212 INLIQHLVS
+212 LNLIQHLVS

-236 MIPSSEVTNFDGNS
+236 MIPSAEVTNFDGNS
-250 VPKVYDSSM
+250 IPKVYDSSM

-287 SLLNSLLGILGGWI
+287 SLLNSILGIAGSWV
-301 GISDLSLQLILGFIF
+301 GITDLSLQLILGYMF
-316 FPIVWLMGVPL
+316 FPIVWLMGIPL
-327 SETLASAELLGL
+327 SETLPSAELLGL

-358 ALSDRSKLI
+358 VLSERSKLI
-367 TLYALCG
+367 TRYALCG
-374 FANFSSVGILVSGIG
+374 FANFSSVGILVSGIS

-400 KVSIKALIGATLA
+400 KVSLKALVGATLA

>member
-1 MNLVIITSI
+1 MTITSI
-10 FQICIGFIGLV
+10 LQILIGFVGLV

-27 SQNRSS
+27 SQNRTS
-33 INYKHIIAAIFLQII
+33 INYRYIFVAIIFQII

-61 IFAYLSEGVTALQ
+61 IFAYLSDGVSSLQ

-80 AQFVFGYLSNSSTSP
+80 AEFVFGYLSNSSNSP
-95 FESSGT
+95 FEASGA
-101 GNAMIF
+101 GNSMIF

-131 PLIIRAISKLF
+131 PLIIRAVSKVF

-169 LVRPYLSKMSEKELL
+169 LVRPYLSRMSEKELL

-198 MIALVSMLAPQFPD
+198 MIALVSMLQPQFPD
-212 INLIQHLVS
+212 LNLIQHLVS

-236 MIPSSEVTNFDGNS
+236 MIPSAEVTNFDGNS
-250 VPKVYDSSM
+250 IPKVYDSSM
-259 DAITRGT
+259 DAMTRGT

-287 SLLNSLLGILGGWI
+287 SLLNSILGIAGGWV
-301 GISDLSLQLILGFIF
+301 GITDLSLQLILGYIF
-316 FPIVWLMGVPL
+316 FPIVWLMGIPL

-358 ALSDRSKLI
+358 VLSERSKLI

-374 FANFSSVGILVSGIG
+374 FANFSSVGILVSGIS

-400 KVSIKALIGATLA
+400 KVSLKALVGATLA

>member
-1 MNLVIITSI
+1 MTITSI
-10 FQICIGFIGLV
+10 FQIVVGFIGLV

-33 INYKHIIAAIFLQII
+33 INYRHIVAAIFLQIA

-80 AQFVFGYLSNSSTSP
+80 AEFVFGYLSNSSTSP
-95 FESSGT
+95 FEISGT
-101 GNAMIF
+101 GNSMIF

-121 SALLWFWNIL
+121 SALLWFWNVL
-131 PLIIRAISKLF
+131 PLIIRAISKIF

-169 LVRPYLSKMSEKELL
+169 LVRPYLTKMTEKELL

-236 MIPSSEVTNFDGNS
+236 MIPSSEVTNFDGNT

-301 GISDLSLQLILGFIF
+301 GMSDLSLQLILGYLF

-350 ALANIEPG
+350 ALANLETG
-358 ALSDRSKLI
+358 VLSDRSKLI

-374 FANFSSVGILVSGIG
+374 FANFSSVGILVSGIS

>member
-1 MNLVIITSI
+1 MTITSI
-10 FQICIGFIGLV
+10 LQILIGFVGLV

-27 SQNRSS
+27 SQNRTS
-33 INYKHIIAAIFLQII
+33 INYRYIFVAIIFQII

-61 IFAYLSEGVTALQ
+61 IFAYLSDGVSSLQ

-80 AQFVFGYLSNSSTSP
+80 AEFVFGYLSNSSNSP
-95 FESSGT
+95 FEASGA
-101 GNAMIF
+101 GNSMIF

-131 PLIIRAISKLF
+131 PLIIRAVSKVF

-169 LVRPYLSKMSEKELL
+169 LVRPYLSRMSEKELL

-198 MIALVSMLAPQFPD
+198 MIALVSMLQPQFPD
-212 INLIQHLVS
+212 LNLIQHLVS

-236 MIPSSEVTNFDGNS
+236 MIPSAEVTNFDGNS
-250 VPKVYDSSM
+250 IPKVYDSSM

-287 SLLNSLLGILGGWI
+287 SLLNSILGIAGSWVGVT
-301 GISDLSLQLILGFIF
+301 DLSLQLILGYMF
-316 FPIVWLMGVPL
+316 FPIVWLMGIPL

-358 ALSDRSKLI
+358 VLSERSKLI

-374 FANFSSVGILVSGIG
+374 FANFSSVGILVSGIS

-400 KVSIKALIGATLA
+400 KVSLKALVGATLA